1 MLTLPVLIAVFFSV
15 GGFQVVSRIS
25 QSKSGAVREA
35 TLLALIIYLVSTQSL
50 GYILFQEPQ
59 STQYFLGWVLGAM
72 LCVSGRLVG
81 IYREKKRQ
89 QRAD

>member
-15 GGFQVVSRIS
+15 GGFLVVSRIS

-50 GYILFQEPQ
+50 GYVLFQEPQ

-72 LCVSGRLVG
+72 LCVSGRLFG